1 MTPRVKAAL
10 SHITRLLAAD
20 LAPRVRVNA
29 IAPGVV
35 ETDGL
40 KAALTD
46 EVRAQ
51 VTAATPLHRL
61 ASVDDVAAAAVWLA
75 SPAAGVVT
83 GKVIGVDGGARAPT
97 FPNEIPDL

>member
-1 MTPRVKAAL
+1 
-10 SHITRLLAAD
+10 
-20 LAPRVRVNA
+20 
-29 IAPGVV
+29 VV

-46 EVRAQ
+46 EVRGQ

-61 ASVDDVAAAAVWLA
+61 ASVDDIAAAAVWLA

-83 GKVIGVDGGARAPT
+83 GKVIAVDGGAQAPT
-97 FPNEIPDL
+97 LPNQIPDL

>member
-1 MTPRVKAAL
+1 
-10 SHITRLLAAD
+10 
-20 LAPRVRVNA
+20 
-29 IAPGVV
+29 VV

-51 VTAATPLHRL
+51 VTAATPLRRL

-75 SPAAGVVT
+75 SPAAGFLT
-83 GKVIGVDGGARAPT
+83 GKVIEVDGGAQAPT

>member
-1 MTPRVKAAL
+1 
-10 SHITRLLAAD
+10 
-20 LAPRVRVNA
+20 
-29 IAPGVV
+29 VV

-61 ASVDDVAAAAVWLA
+61 ASVDDIAAAAVWLA
-75 SPAAGVVT
+75 SPAAGFVT
-83 GKVIGVDGGARAPT
+83 GKVIGVDGGVQAPT
-97 FPNEIPDL
+97 LPNEIPDL